1 MDTRAFY
8 VSRKVLLA
16 STLAEVNKIMEN
28 AKNIVNI
35 VVLPPEAGY
44 SGCQESVVEDVDDSM
59 VEIFEPAGEL
69 EV

>member
-8 VSRKVLLA
+8 FSRKVLLV
-16 STLAEVNKIMEN
+16 STLAEVNKTMEN
-28 AKNIVNI
+28 ARNIVNI

-44 SGCQESVVEDVDDSM
+44 SGSQESVVEDVDDSM
-59 VEIFEPAGEL
+59 EEIFEPAGEL